1 MFDVLIPKYA
11 ALYPSVH
18 FELSESIRC
27 DENGILAERTG
38 FQRAMG
44 NLLSNAGRHAKSQ
57 VIVAVTSGDEF
68 VAVDVDDDGKGIPE
82 SDRERVSSSH
92 SSDWTTARTDR
103 ELASALLWSN
113 ES

>member
-18 FELSESIRC
+18 FELSEMVGSSGGAIFA
-27 DENGILAERTG
+27 DRTG

-57 VIVAVTSGDEF
+57 VTVTVASGNEF
-68 VAVDVDDDGKGIPE
+68 VTVDVDDDGKGIPE
-82 SDRERVSSSH
+82 S
-92 SSDWTTARTDR
+92 
-103 ELASALLWSN
+103 
-113 ES
+113 